1 MSGRPIKRPR
11 GVVLDLDGTLVDTV
25 ETRIEAW
32 MGAFAQEGIQPD
44 RKFVGELIGSDGRRL
59 AREVGRALGI
69 TVDEA
74 RAERIDARS
83 GGAYSQLNTN
93 PQPLTGATDF
103 LDALDAARIPWAIA
117 TSSRREQVGV
127 SVAALHRRSMPLV
140 VDGSTVLRAKPDP
153 ALLLAAAAAME
164 TDPAACWCVG
174 DSTWDMEA
182 ARAAGMTAIAVIA
195 GSAVTEHQ
203 LRSAGATLV
212 MPTLGDLAFRLARHA
227 SR

>member
-1 MSGRPIKRPR
+1 
-11 GVVLDLDGTLVDTV
+11 
-25 ETRIEAW
+25 
-32 MGAFAQEGIQPD
+32 
-44 RKFVGELIGSDGRRL
+44 
-59 AREVGRALGI
+59 
-69 TVDEA
+69 
-74 RAERIDARS
+74 
-83 GGAYSQLNTN
+83 
-93 PQPLTGATDF
+93 
-103 LDALDAARIPWAIA
+103 
-117 TSSRREQVGV
+117 VGV